1 MVTRVPRLILAL
13 AGLVQL
19 ACSAIHAAAFSRADA
34 AFAGSNLRPLFANS
48 ARALWLGDSTTL
60 AVVAVLCGLIAMWP
74 SAASRAVVIFLAF
87 IPALTALLIYIFLGV
102 FFAAHLLLISAVA
115 MFFAGLKFPG
125 IPMKVG

>member
-1 MVTRVPRLILAL
+1 MVSRVPRFVIAFAGLIQL
-13 AGLVQL
+13 AGSVV
-19 ACSAIHAAAFSRADA
+19 HAAAFSRADA
-34 AFAGSNLRPLFANS
+34 AFTSSGLRPFFGNS
-48 ARALWLGDSTTL
+48 SRALWLGDSTTL

-87 IPALTALLIYIFLGV
+87 IPALTALLIYVFLGV